1 MKFLKKLL
9 SYPLTIIFYFFY
21 GLILIIFQPI
31 QWLSL
36 KLGGYEAHKKSVDW
50 LTFFLVKS
58 LLILGTRIK
67 FINKQN
73 IPENTPLI
81 FVSNHQSMHDI
92 TGLGWYLRKYHPK
105 FISKIEL
112 GKGIP
117 SISFNLNHG
126 GSVLIDRRN
135 SKQSIPAIMN
145 FAKYIEKNKR
155 SAIIFAEGTRSRD
168 GKPKTF
174 KEGGLKM
181 MVKYAPSSYV
191 VPVTINNSWKIVRY
205 GSFPLD
211 IFNTI
216 TFEVHEP
223 IKSDSMPFE
232 ELFKKT
238 EKTIKEAVV
247 VES

>member
-21 GLILIIFQPI
+21 GLTLIIFQPI

-36 KLGGYEAHKKSVDW
+36 KLGGYNAHKISVDY
-50 LTFFLVKS
+50 LSFFLVKS
-58 LLILGTRIK
+58 LLFLGTRVK
-67 FINKQN
+67 FTNNQN

-81 FVSNHQSMHDI
+81 IVSNHQSMHDI
-92 TGLGWYLRKYHPK
+92 TGLGWYFRKYHPK

-126 GSVLIDRRN
+126 GSVLIDRKN
-135 SKQSIPAIMN
+135 PKQSIPAIMN
-145 FAKYIEKNKR
+145 FAKYIEKYNR
-155 SAIIFAEGTRSRD
+155 SAIIFAEGTRSRT
-168 GKPKTF
+168 GKPKRF
-174 KEGGLKM
+174 REGGLKM

-191 VPVTINNSWKIVRY
+191 VPVTINNSWKIVQF

-211 IFNTI
+211 IFNTV

-238 EKTIKEAVV
+238 EKLVTDSIVV
-247 VES
+247 